1 MCVAVRIGM
10 KLPFDFNGDF
20 LGSGLPTDDLAQER
34 GERTS
39 GSADEKTSF

>member
-1 MCVAVRIGM
+1 M

-20 LGSGLPTDDLAQER
+20 LGPGVPTDDLAQER

-39 GSADEKTSF
+39 DYADEKTSF